1 MTELLMSRRHPTVRI
16 APAFLVAVALIS
28 VVTVFVCPATAFAQS
43 ATNQSS
49 GDCFLGICDPAAWLR
64 DLVPQIVASFLGGL
78 ISGIGGAVA
87 QFPNEVNFLSR
98 TPERL
103 SYDNDLVK
111 AFIHATQ
118 MLADGV
124 LAVVT
129 LIGGFNVMFRPY
141 LGRSYAGT
149 LELAP
154 RILLGAVLANTAAW
168 WGRLA
173 IDVNNAACGAFGAGP
188 PPNLADTLA
197 RSTLPDELLIGLI
210 YVVMGLLLT
219 LQQLMRLAL
228 VDVLLILAPIAAV
241 CWILPQTN
249 GWGRLWGT
257 LFVGTVFAQTV
268 QVLTLRL
275 GFNLATDMPQT
286 TAAGLIQPL
295 LGIAVL
301 ALVLKIPG
309 LMRGGGGGGMIIG
322 SLVGTAAGSIVGS
335 GAGRLAMGTVGSGAR
350 AVARGPATGG
360 SVASQMTLPMS
371 VGVPAGNRAEQL
383 TLPVSVSQ
391 PVRGG
396 V

>member
-1 MTELLMSRRHPTVRI
+1 MFSREQSGHI
-16 APAFLVAVALIS
+16 APALLFVF
-28 VVTVFVCPATAFAQS
+28 VVTSLAAFSVSPTAAFAQS
-43 ATNQSS
+43 TTNQGS
-49 GDCFLGICDPAAWLR
+49 GDCFLGICDPGAWLR

-87 QFPNEVNFLSR
+87 QVPNDINFITR
-98 TPERL
+98 TPEKL

-111 AFIHATQ
+111 LFIRATQ
-118 MLADGV
+118 TLANGL

-129 LIGGFNVMFRPY
+129 LVGGFNIMFRPY
-141 LGRSYAGT
+141 VGSSYAGA

-154 RILLGAVLANTAAW
+154 RILLGAILANTAAW

-173 IDVNNAACGAFGAGP
+173 IDVNNAACGVFGAGP

-197 RSTLPDELLIGLI
+197 RSMLPTELLIGLI

-228 VDVLLILAPIAAV
+228 VDVLLILAPIAPV

-257 LFVGTVFAQTV
+257 LFIGTVFAQTI

-275 GFNLATDMPQT
+275 GFNLATDMPPS

-309 LMRGGGGGGMIIG
+309 LMRGGGGGGTIVG
-322 SLVGTAAGSIVGS
+322 SLLGSATGSIVGT
-335 GAGRLAMGTVGSGAR
+335 GASRLALGAFGSGAR
-350 AVARGPATGG
+350 AVARGPLTSG
-360 SVASQMTLPMS
+360 SVASQLTLPMT
-371 VGVPAGNRAEQL
+371 VGVATGRGADQL
-383 TLPVSVSQ
+383 TLPVSVPQAS
-391 PVRGG
+391 RGEL
-396 V
+396 